1 MNNKFEA
8 IISICIIPKTVEI
21 ISEKEKIDEMNALNM
36 FYNSKTYHLLSIEDT
51 KLWYYSPLTIYSMWK
66 SEYETGEIV
75 FPEG

>member
-21 ISEKEKIDEMNALNM
+21 ISQKDEIDEINALNK
-36 FYNSKTYHLLSIEDT
+36 FYNSKTYYLLSIEET

-66 SEYETGEIV
+66 SEQETGEII